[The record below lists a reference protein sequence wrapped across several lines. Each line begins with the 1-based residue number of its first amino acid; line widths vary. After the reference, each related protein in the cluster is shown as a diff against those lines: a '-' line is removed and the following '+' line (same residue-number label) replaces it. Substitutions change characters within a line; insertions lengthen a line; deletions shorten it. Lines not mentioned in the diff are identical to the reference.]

1 MSDTYSAPVV
11 IAAGGTGGHVLP
23 AEALADRLVRRGQRV
38 ILLTDA
44 RSHPQE
50 SAVFRSCEQ
59 HIIGGSGVVGRSSIR
74 AAGSVARI
82 AGGVL
87 QARRV
92 MASAKPRV
100 VVGFGGYP
108 SVAPVLAAR
117 LLRSRP
123 KIVLHDQNAALGRA
137 NQLLAHFA
145 DVLALSFAE
154 TQGVPPGCVSQVTG
168 NPVRAAIIARA
179 RAPYEDDGQGLNLLV
194 MGGSLGALAFATLVP
209 DALALLPDR
218 LRSRLQVI
226 MQCPSA
232 GLAQAQ
238 ERFAQAG
245 IQAVLAPFI
254 ENVATEMARAH
265 LVIARAG
272 GSTIAEIAVIGRPA
286 ILIPL
291 AINADQRANAQSLV
305 RAGGAIRLDQ
315 ANMTTASLTQ
325 IVSELLDN
333 PQRRI
338 VMAHAAAAAGMSDA
352 ADQLAAL
359 VMSEFVR

>member
-1 MSDTYSAPVV
+1 MTEINTKPIV

-23 AEALADRLVRRGQRV
+23 AEALADRLIRRGQRV

-44 RSHPQE
+44 RSRSRE
-50 SAVFRSCEQ
+50 STVFRSCEQ
-59 HIIGGSGVVGRSSIR
+59 HIVGGSGVIGRSPIQ
-74 AAGSVARI
+74 AARSVVRI

-87 QARRV
+87 QARRIMV
-92 MASAKPRV
+92 AAKPGV

-117 LLRSRP
+117 TLSVRP

-137 NQLLAHFA
+137 NQLLARFA

-154 TQGVPPGCVSQVTG
+154 TQGVPPGCVAKVTG
-168 NPVRAAIIARA
+168 NPVRAAIIAQA
-179 RAPYEDDGQGLNLLV
+179 GAPYHDDGVQLNILV
-194 MGGSLGALAFATLVP
+194 MGGSLGALVFATLVP
-209 DALALLPDR
+209 DALALLPER
-218 LRSRLQVI
+218 LRCRLHVM

-232 GLAQAQ
+232 GLASAQ
-238 ERFAQAG
+238 ERLAQAG
-245 IQAVLAPFI
+245 IKAVLVPFI
-254 ENVATEMARAH
+254 ENVALEMARSQ

-272 GSTIAEIAVIGRPA
+272 GSTVAELAVIGRPA

-305 RAGGAIRLDQ
+305 RVGGAVQLGQ
-315 ANMTTASLTQ
+315 ADLTAAAFTKVLAD
-325 IVSELLDN
+325 VLDN
-333 PQRRI
+333 PQQRFN
-338 VMAHAAAAAGMSDA
+338 MAHAAASFGVINA

-359 VMSEFVR
+359 VMSETVQ

>member
-1 MSDTYSAPVV
+1 MNEVRTPPVV

-23 AEALADRLVRRGQRV
+23 AEALADRLIQRGQRV
-38 ILLTDA
+38 ILLTDS
-44 RSHPQE
+44 RSRPQD

-59 HIIGGSGVVGRSSIR
+59 HIIGGSGVVGRSPIR
-74 AAGSVARI
+74 AARSIARI

-87 QARRV
+87 QARRI
-92 MASAKPRV
+92 MAAAKPRV

-117 LLRSRP
+117 TLSARP

-137 NQLLAHFA
+137 NQLLARFA
-145 DVLALSFAE
+145 DVLALSFAD
-154 TQGVPPGCVSQVTG
+154 TQGVPPGCVARVTG
-168 NPVRAAIIARA
+168 NPVRTSIIAKA
-179 RAPYEDDGQGLNLLV
+179 RAPYHDDGTQLNLLV

-209 DALALLPDR
+209 EALALLPER
-218 LRSRLQVI
+218 LRSRLQII
-226 MQCPSA
+226 MQCPSP
-232 GLAQAQ
+232 GLALAQ
-238 ERFAQAG
+238 ERLAQAG
-245 IQAVLAPFI
+245 IKAVLAPFI
-254 ENVATEMARAH
+254 ENVALEMARSQ

-272 GSTIAEIAVIGRPA
+272 GSTVAEIAVIGRPA

-315 ANMTTASLTQ
+315 ANLTASAF
-325 IVSELLDN
+325 SEVLAAVLGDS
-333 PQRRI
+333 QKR
-338 VMAHAAAAAGMSDA
+338 VDMARAAASFGITDA

-359 VMSEFVR
+359 VMAEIVQ